1 MSAGT
6 PPGGPDMPARRPDQ
20 PYADLPYADQAPG
33 DAERTQLS
41 PPVEDETEQ
50 HLRPDGPADA
60 TDPTQIAVPRHR
72 RLLGGRYEIGDVLGY
87 GGMAEVFRGRDI
99 RLSRE
104 VAVKVLRSDLARD
117 PSFQMR
123 FRREA
128 QAAASLNHPAIVA
141 VYDTGD
147 GTSGGATVP
156 YIVMEYVEGRTLR
169 DVLQQEGR
177 LTVQRSLE
185 ITADV
190 CAALEFSHRAGIIH
204 RDIKPGN
211 VMLTRDG
218 VVKVMDF
225 GIARA
230 ITGSSA
236 TMTQTAAVMGTAQ
249 YLSPEQARGETV
261 DARSDVYSTGVLLF
275 ELLTG
280 YPPFRGE
287 SPVAVAYQHVR
298 EDPQPASRLDPDIPP
313 DVDAV
318 VMKALAKNPANRYQ
332 SAGEFREDLLRAAV
346 GQPVMA
352 TPLLPYEAATEAMP
366 PRSSYPGYQP
376 TGYPPPRAAQKSSRR
391 SLIWIIIL
399 AILGLGAI
407 GALAVSQLSK
417 GPTVTVPNVVGAT
430 LAQAQNQLSTTGLQL
445 GTVSYQQDSTKPA
458 STVLSQDPAANATAH
473 KNDKVDVVLN
483 GTQEQVTIPSGIIGA
498 PIASATSQLQSLGLV
513 VKTNQVDSGGD
524 PGTVTNCSPSPG
536 TRVDK
541 GSTVTLSYVSSLS
554 TVPSVVG
561 LSQSA
566 AQSQLASKGFTV
578 NVQQQQATS
587 NPGLVLSQNP
597 AGGTQQQRGSTVTIV
612 VSQVVTPTSPPP
624 TSPTPTTTPTP
635 TPTTTT
641 TTNPPKTTTPPVSSA
656 ASSAAAT

>member
-1 MSAGT
+1 
-6 PPGGPDMPARRPDQ
+6 
-20 PYADLPYADQAPG
+20 
-33 DAERTQLS
+33 
-41 PPVEDETEQ
+41 
-50 HLRPDGPADA
+50 
-60 TDPTQIAVPRHR
+60 
-72 RLLGGRYEIGDVLGY
+72 
-87 GGMAEVFRGRDI
+87 
-99 RLSRE
+99 
-104 VAVKVLRSDLARD
+104 
-117 PSFQMR
+117 
-123 FRREA
+123 
-128 QAAASLNHPAIVA
+128 
-141 VYDTGD
+141 
-147 GTSGGATVP
+147 
-156 YIVMEYVEGRTLR
+156 MEYVEGRTLR

-177 LTVQRSLE
+177 LTV
-185 ITADV
+185 
-190 CAALEFSHRAGIIH
+190 AAVPGDHRRRLRGARVQPPAGIIH

-236 TMTQTAAVMGTAQ
+236 TMTQTAAVIGTAQ

-261 DARSDVYSTGVLLF
+261 DARSDVYSTGVLLY

-280 YPPFRGE
+280 YPPFRGD

-298 EDPQPASRLDPDIPP
+298 EDPQPPSRLDPDIPP

-332 SAGEFREDLLRAAV
+332 SAGEMRDDLLRAAV

-352 TPLLPYEAATEAMP
+352 TPLLPYEAATQAMP
-366 PRSSYPGYQP
+366 PTSSYPGYQP

-391 SLIWIIIL
+391 NLIWIIIL
-399 AILGLGAI
+399 AILALGAI
-407 GALAVSQLSK
+407 GALAVSQLNK

-430 LAQAQNQLSTTGLQL
+430 LAQAQNQLSTAGLQL

-458 STVLSQDPAANATAH
+458 NTVLSQNPAANATAH

-498 PIASATSQLQSLGLV
+498 PVASATSQLQSLGLV
-513 VKTNQVDSGGD
+513 VKTNQVNSGGD

-541 GSTVTLSYVSSLS
+541 GSTVTLTYVSSLT

-566 AQSQLASKGFTV
+566 AQSQLASMGFNV

-587 NPGLVLSQNP
+587 NPGVVLSQNP

-624 TSPTPTTTPTP
+624 TTPTP
-635 TPTTTT
+635 PPTTP
-641 TTNPPKTTTPPVSSA
+641 NPPKTTTPPVSSA
-656 ASSAAAT
+656 ASSGGPRSSGP